1 MLSGFDIYP
10 RWVPLNQYGFMTHH
24 RKACEQNKLKMPAC
38 KLYLVPGPRK
48 TAFFS
53 APLETAST
61 PRALCALIWPP
72 SWNFFSQ
79 ILMKHLG
86 GGLARTWYILI
97 NRALLLNW
105 HWKMNYYTS
114 MPFKLYERFF
124 YSLFMRYL
132 HIERLEF
139 THVVVSHSNLLRKK
153 KAFTPT

>member
-1 MLSGFDIYP
+1 M
-10 RWVPLNQYGFMTHH
+10 VLNYILIGCPWTYMASWHTIG
-24 RKACEQNKLKMPAC
+24 KLVSRTSWKCPSVSCIWYQAPE
-38 KLYLVPGPRK
+38 KLH
-48 TAFFS
+48 FFQ
-53 APLETAST
+53 
-61 PRALCALIWPP
+61 PP
-72 SWNFFSQ
+72 SKRPAHPEPFARLFGRHLEIFSQ

-97 NRALLLNW
+97 NRTLLLNW

-114 MPFKLYERFF
+114 MPFKLYWRFF
-124 YSLFMRYL
+124 YSRFMRYL